1 MNNPKPVQTQSL
13 SALALR
19 TQPEALQL
27 ALAEASVSVS
37 GYFYAVDLGPNV
49 RPQHHR
55 VGKNAECACHLAG
68 CCPAVDA
75 VRAYLEAGGE
85 RAPDP
90 PLGYYPVHPA
100 KCPIC
105 GAETAY
111 EPKLSS
117 KRRGAGWRCLKGG
130 ASHYWHKM
138 GLVLAEKFAC
148 NPWLFPPVVLRDGQQ
163 CFAWDGIQ
171 DGDQMLYPGIRRSEI
186 ITSP

>member
-1 MNNPKPVQTQSL
+1 MKKPSSL
-13 SALALR
+13 LIQR
-19 TQPEALQL
+19 TQPNPSQPT
-27 ALAEASVSVS
+27 LAEASVSVS
-37 GYFYAVDLGPNV
+37 GYFYAVDLGSNV
-49 RPQHHR
+49 CPRHHR
-55 VGKNAECACHLAG
+55 VGKNAECTCYLAER
-68 CCPAVDA
+68 CPAVDA
-75 VRAYLEAGGE
+75 VRLYLDAGGD

-117 KRRGAGWRCLKGG
+117 KRRGAGWLCRKGG
-130 ASHYWHKM
+130 AGHYWRKM
-138 GLVLAEKFAC
+138 GLALAEKFAC

-171 DGDQMLYPGIRRSEI
+171 DGDQMLYPGIRRSEV
-186 ITSP
+186 ITSL

>member
-1 MNNPKPVQTQSL
+1 MNNSTT
-13 SALALR
+13 SALALLA
-19 TQPEALQL
+19 QPEVLQL
-27 ALAEASVSVS
+27 ALARATVSIS
-37 GYFYAVDLGPNV
+37 GYFYAVDLGSNV
-49 RPQHHR
+49 HPQHHR
-55 VGKNAECACHLAG
+55 VGKNAECTCYLAER
-68 CCPAVDA
+68 CPAVNA
-75 VRAYLEAGGE
+75 VRAYMAAGGE

-138 GLVLAEKFAC
+138 GLILAEKFAR

-171 DGDQMLYPGIRRSEI
+171 DGDQMLYPGIRRSEV
-186 ITSP
+186 ITSS